1 MKALSIIGIVL
12 CPILFIFNLLAID
25 ELRCY
30 GGGYDCYSYVSS
42 DAKSMVILLALVAS
56 IFLLAISIVGLVTAN
71 RYNRLKKG

>member
-1 MKALSIIGIVL
+1 MKALSIIGIIL

-30 GGGYDCYSYVSS
+30 SESYECYTYINS
-42 DAKSMVILLALVAS
+42 DAKLVVIMLALLAS

>member
-1 MKALSIIGIVL
+1 M
-12 CPILFIFNLLAID
+12 NLVAIE

-30 GGGYDCYSYVSS
+30 GGGYDCYAYINS
-42 DAKSMVILLALVAS
+42 DAKVAVILLALLAS